1 MINKNL
7 ENVLAWRYVE
17 NNIKN
22 IVISIAKLSK
32 IPAIYMIKSNQLE
45 GWCWQSA
52 TFLSVNFK
60 NSDVVARGNLVVSK
74 TDNSYFHSWI
84 EFKLMNKYY
93 VFDPC
98 FGIICDKD
106 EYYQEYNVT
115 EVSKIKVKEIKKEL
129 INLKGADKK
138 INIHV
143 DGTNDVEDVFFRTNS
158 KVNANIR
165 FNKIKKLEVRYYY
178 NG

>member
-1 MINKNL
+1 MSKKNL
-7 ENVLAWRYVE
+7 KNELVWRYVQ
-17 NNIKN
+17 NKIKN
-22 IVISIAKLSK
+22 TAISIAELSK

-52 TFLSVNFK
+52 IFLSINFK

-74 TDNSYFHSWI
+74 TDNNYFHSWI
-84 EFKLMNKYY
+84 EFRLMNKYY

-98 FGIICDKD
+98 FVIICDKD
-106 EYYQEYNVT
+106 EYYQEYKVT

-138 INIHV
+138 VNIYI
-143 DGTNDVEDVFFRTNS
+143 DGSNDVEDVFFRTNS
-158 KVNANIR
+158 KVNAKIR
-165 FNKIKKLEVRYYY
+165 FNTIKKLYVRYYY